1 MDEIHEM
8 TALYIVDALDDLE
21 RRRYEQHLDDCANCQ
36 AELIELG
43 HGLEADVSNST
54 ESASEALKEA
64 VLAGTDDTP
73 AVSRRFAG
81 LAVGL
86 TAAVAALSVVVAVA
100 MSGEPDLVEQ
110 IHGAD
115 DVVVIDVEGSPFTN
129 TQVVYS
135 REVGRV
141 IFVADDLP
149 EPGTDRTYQLWL
161 IDDGTARSAGTF
173 LPEDGHATVVL
184 EGTAETG
191 AIVGLTVEPADGS
204 NQPTGEA
211 LVAQPLG

>member
-1 MDEIHEM
+1 MDEHEM
-8 TALYIVDALDDLE
+8 TALYLVDALDDLE
-21 RRRYEQHLDDCANCQ
+21 RRRYEEHLDDCAGCQ

-43 HGLEADVSNST
+43 HGIDVSVSNST
-54 ESASEALKEA
+54 ESLKGA
-64 VLAGTDDTP
+64 GLAEIDDAP
-73 AVSRRFAG
+73 SVSRRFAG

-100 MSGEPDLVEQ
+100 ISGEPDLVEQ

-115 DVVVIDVEGSPFTN
+115 DVVALEVEASPFTN
-129 TQVVYS
+129 NRIVYS
-135 REVGRV
+135 REVGRA

-149 EPGTDRTYQLWL
+149 ELGTDRTYQLWL
-161 IDDGTARSAGTF
+161 IDDGNPRPAGIF

-184 EGTAETG
+184 DGTAETG
-191 AIVGLTVEPADGS
+191 AIVGLTVEPVGGS
-204 NQPTGEA
+204 NQPTGEM

>member
-8 TALYIVDALDDLE
+8 TALYLVDALDDPE
-21 RRRYEQHLDDCANCQ
+21 RLRYEQHLDDCASCR

-43 HGLEADVSNST
+43 HGPDASGSI
-54 ESASEALKEA
+54 ESVTAAAS
-64 VLAGTDDTP
+64 AGTDDAP
-73 AVSRRFAG
+73 AVPRQFAG
-81 LAVGL
+81 LVVGL

-110 IHGAD
+110 IRGAD
-115 DVVVIDVEGSPFTN
+115 DVVEIEVEGAPFTN
-129 TQVVYS
+129 TRVVYS
-135 REVGRV
+135 REVGRA

-149 EPGTDRTYQLWL
+149 DPGIDRTYQLWL
-161 IDDGTARSAGTF
+161 IDNGTSRSGGTF
-173 LPEDGHATVVL
+173 LPEEGHATVVL

-191 AIVGLTVEPADGS
+191 AIVGLTVEPAGGS
-204 NQPTGEA
+204 NQPTGVI

>member
-1 MDEIHEM
+1 MDEHEM
-8 TALYIVDALDDLE
+8 TALYLVDALDDLE
-21 RRRYEQHLDDCANCQ
+21 RRRYEEHLDDCAGCQ

-43 HGLEADVSNST
+43 HGIDVSVSNSI
-54 ESASEALKEA
+54 ESVPEA
-64 VLAGTDDTP
+64 VKGAGLAEIDDALP
-73 AVSRRFAG
+73 VSRRFAG

-100 MSGEPDLVEQ
+100 ISGEPDLVEQ

-115 DVVVIDVEGSPFTN
+115 DVVALEVEASPFTN
-129 TQVVYS
+129 NRIVYS
-135 REVGRV
+135 REVGRA

-149 EPGTDRTYQLWL
+149 ELGTDRTYQLWL
-161 IDDGTARSAGTF
+161 IDDGKPRPAGVF

-184 EGTAETG
+184 DGTAETG
-191 AIVGLTVEPADGS
+191 AIVGLTVEPAGGS
-204 NQPTGEA
+204 NQPTGEM